1 LVVEDDET
9 IREATRVGL
18 ERDGFAVS
26 VAGDGLAGWEAFER
40 ERPDVV
46 LLDIMLPGWD
56 GVSVC
61 RAIRERSTVPV
72 VMVTARSDPVDVVR
86 GLEVGAD
93 DYVVKPFELQVLSAR
108 LRAVLRRAAG
118 HACTGE
124 LRFGEL
130 VIDRAGAVVTRGGG
144 CVALTPTEYRL
155 LLDLADH
162 AGIVRSRDDL
172 LRSVWGYDWSG
183 DARLVD
189 VHVQRLR
196 AKVGPDAVV
205 TVRGFGYK
213 LPRP

>member
-1 LVVEDDET
+1 
-9 IREATRVGL
+9 
-18 ERDGFAVS
+18 
-26 VAGDGLAGWEAFER
+26 VARDGLAGWEAFER
-40 ERPDVV
+40 ECPDVV
-46 LLDIMLPGWD
+46 LLDIMLPGRD
-56 GVSVC
+56 GISVC

-72 VMVTARSDPVDVVR
+72 VMLTARSDPVDVVR

-93 DYVVKPFELQVLSAR
+93 DYVVKPFELSVLSAR

-118 HACTGE
+118 HTSTRE

-130 VIDRAGAVVTRGGG
+130 VIDRAGAEVTRAGAR
-144 CVALTPTEYRL
+144 VPLTPTEYRL
-155 LLDLADH
+155 LVDLADH

-196 AKVGPDAVV
+196 AKIGTERVE
-205 TVRGFGYK
+205 TVRGLGYK